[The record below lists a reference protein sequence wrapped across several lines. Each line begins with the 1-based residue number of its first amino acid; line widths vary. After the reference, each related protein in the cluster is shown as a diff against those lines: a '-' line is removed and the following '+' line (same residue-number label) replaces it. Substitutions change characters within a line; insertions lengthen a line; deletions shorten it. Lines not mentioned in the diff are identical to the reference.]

1 MAVNP
6 GDVIIDGTV
15 KWTVQDLRGGTDG
28 NPVGTILA
36 FAGNSSIPDGY
47 LLCDG
52 AAVSRTDYADL
63 FAVIGATYGRGDNS
77 TTFNL
82 PNLTDKFLQGDVS
95 AGKVMSA
102 GLPNIT
108 GMFQGSWQV
117 NFDASNG
124 AFTRSRTATVHA
136 AGSTSY
142 SYPQTVHLNASLSSP
157 IYGASTT
164 VQPPA
169 VTVKFI
175 IKY

>member
-1 MAVNP
+1 MIKHN
-6 GDVIIDGTV
+6 DVITDGTV
-15 KWTVQDLRGGTDG
+15 EWTVRDLRGGTDG
-28 NPVGTILA
+28 NPVGTIIA
-36 FAGNSSIPDGY
+36 FAGNGSLPDGY

-63 FAVIGATYGRGDNS
+63 FTVIGTTYGEGNGS

-82 PNLTDKFLQGDVS
+82 PNLTNKFLQGGVS
-95 AGKVMSA
+95 AGEVRSA

-108 GMFQGSWQV
+108 GMFQGSWQT
-117 NFDASNG
+117 NFDASSG
-124 AFTRSRTATVHA
+124 AFTRSATSVVHA

-142 SYPQTVHLNASLSSP
+142 SYPRQVDLDASRSNP
-157 IYGASTT
+157 IYGASDT

-169 VTVKFI
+169 ATTKYI